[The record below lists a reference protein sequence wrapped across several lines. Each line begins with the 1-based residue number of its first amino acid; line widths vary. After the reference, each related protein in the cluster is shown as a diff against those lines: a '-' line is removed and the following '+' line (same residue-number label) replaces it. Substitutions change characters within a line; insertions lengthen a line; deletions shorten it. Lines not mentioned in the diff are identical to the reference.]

1 MLHIIICGWKKNPF
15 RSNFLFFLNPTSG
28 HMACNVNFF
37 PLSPF
42 TSIAL
47 LSFVPVIFAVKSL
60 KIEKEKLHVKKKEK
74 ERAKF
79 ITIQCIAVQLK
90 ENREEEDKKWKH
102 KAKLVFNISRF
113 SLSPS
118 RLSLCCCFFFSLMHI
133 TTAIFKRGAHKKL
146 HCAHKVH

>member
-1 MLHIIICGWKKNPF
+1 MQKCKKKITTHAAHYNMWMKKNPF

-28 HMACNVNFF
+28 HMACNVNFFF

-90 ENREEEDKKWKH
+90 ENREEEDKK
-102 KAKLVFNISRF
+102 
-113 SLSPS
+113 
-118 RLSLCCCFFFSLMHI
+118 
-133 TTAIFKRGAHKKL
+133 
-146 HCAHKVH
+146 